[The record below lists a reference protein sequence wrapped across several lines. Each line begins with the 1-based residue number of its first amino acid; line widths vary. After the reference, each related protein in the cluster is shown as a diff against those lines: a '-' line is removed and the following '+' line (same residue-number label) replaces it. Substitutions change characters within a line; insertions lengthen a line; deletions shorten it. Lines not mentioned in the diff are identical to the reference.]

1 MNTPPQTQSPP
12 KIIKNEDLQKQNNHP
27 GYYLGKTI
35 NAVKS
40 SPSPAPPSP
49 AANLEGYI
57 NESSIPSM
65 LQDPESVDDLLD
77 VPSFQRP
84 KITRR
89 NERWK

>member
-1 MNTPPQTQSPP
+1 MEEFQ
-12 KIIKNEDLQKQNNHP
+12 KKNSHL
-27 GYYLGKTI
+27 GYYLGKAA
-35 NAVKS
+35 NPVK
-40 SPSPAPPSP
+40 PVPPPEPVPPPA

-84 KITRR
+84 KITNRGEKWR
-89 NERWK
+89 